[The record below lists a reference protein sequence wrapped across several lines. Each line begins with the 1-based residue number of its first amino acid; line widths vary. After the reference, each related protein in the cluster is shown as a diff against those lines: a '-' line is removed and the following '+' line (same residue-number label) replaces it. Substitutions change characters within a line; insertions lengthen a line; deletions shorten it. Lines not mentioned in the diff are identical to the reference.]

1 MAGDAFMQD
10 HEGLHSRLKNCLQTI
25 LELEPDLERLELG
38 GELMQEFTVLKSFM
52 ERLDAVLLD
61 EDDVRRIERATA
73 NFLEELKGPVSAMR
87 RRGEQRR
94 LLQ

>member
-1 MAGDAFMQD
+1 
-10 HEGLHSRLKNCLQTI
+10 
-25 LELEPDLERLELG
+25 
-38 GELMQEFTVLKSFM
+38 MQEFTVLKSFM